1 MSKVF
6 VTIYTRPG
14 CHLCDEMKR
23 EILRAGCADR
33 YIFEEVNIE
42 NDAALLSDYRDEI
55 PVLQIDGVEAFRHRL
70 TAEEFKARLISQS

>member
-1 MSKVF
+1 
-6 VTIYTRPG
+6 
-14 CHLCDEMKR
+14 MKR

-70 TAEEFKARLISQS
+70 TAGEFKARLISQS